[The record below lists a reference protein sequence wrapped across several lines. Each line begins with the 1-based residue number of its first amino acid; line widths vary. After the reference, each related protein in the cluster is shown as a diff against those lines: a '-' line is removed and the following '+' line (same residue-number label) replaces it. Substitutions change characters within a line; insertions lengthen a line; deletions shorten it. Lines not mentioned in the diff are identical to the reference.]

1 MARPCSRAC
10 FASNGPGQFA
20 KRVRSARAVAV
31 PGAYSLRTD
40 LACVSTT
47 VSPAPGAMPLV
58 SSQRVPGT
66 RTTSSGFWRP
76 QMNVRPAAGAHAAL
90 SAAALAAPGAC
101 ACSGS
106 DGRMKVQTIA
116 RAGDNVFIGANLSG
130 RRDSILNAVQRTIVY
145 LALAAVLSPAPLAA
159 GLPPARQAAAQ
170 ITAPADRRV
179 TSRVVVALP
188 ADDAE
193 LAVDG
198 NTMPGKGSSREFDT
212 PPLDAGSERQLT
224 FTATWMPNTYTTMTR
239 SKTVSFRPGQ
249 AVRVDLS
256 VEAPGDRVRVIYV
269 PTPTEVA
276 EAMVDLAGVRPD
288 DVVFEPG
295 CGDARITIAAI
306 RKGARRAICVDIDG
320 ERARESRAN
329 VAAAGLADRID
340 VREGDALDVKDL
352 SDVSVVLLYMGDH
365 FNLLI
370 RPVLWRELKVG
381 SRIVSHRFGMGDW
394 QPDKTIT
401 VGDGIYELHLWTIT
415 EQMKRTLTR

>member
-1 MARPCSRAC
+1 MIARLVWQNRCALLKTFLLVVC
-10 FASNGPGQFA
+10 ALVFGVGP
-20 KRVRSARAVAV
+20 VAA
-31 PGAYSLRTD
+31 GR
-40 LACVSTT
+40 
-47 VSPAPGAMPLV
+47 PAP
-58 SSQRVPGT
+58 
-66 RTTSSGFWRP
+66 
-76 QMNVRPAAGAHAAL
+76 
-90 SAAALAAPGAC
+90 
-101 ACSGS
+101 
-106 DGRMKVQTIA
+106 
-116 RAGDNVFIGANLSG
+116 
-130 RRDSILNAVQRTIVY
+130 
-145 LALAAVLSPAPLAA
+145 
-159 GLPPARQAAAQ
+159 PPQAAAQ
-170 ITAPADRRV
+170 SSASVERRLA
-179 TSRVVVALP
+179 SRVVVALP

-198 NTMPGKGSSREFDT
+198 ETIPGQGPTREFDT
-212 PPLDAGSERQLT
+212 MPLDAGGEHRLT
-224 FTATWMPNTYTTMTR
+224 FTATWEPNTYTTMTR
-239 SKTVSFRPGQ
+239 SKTVLVRPGEF
-249 AVRVDLS
+249 VRVDLS

-269 PTPTEVA
+269 PTPTDVA
-276 EAMVDLAGVRPD
+276 DAMVDLAGVRPG

-401 VGDGIYELHLWTIT
+401 AGDGGFTDVHLWTIT
-415 EQMKRTLTR
+415 EQIKRTLDAR